1 MLIGG
6 EKQFFLLF
14 SYQKTAIFE
23 LFFKVLSV
31 FDAKWIQKYTLSAP
45 LKLFSSR
52 SFTKVQLAPY
62 EAFPDTVKKV
72 IKSLF

>member
-14 SYQKTAIFE
+14 YYQKTAIFP
-23 LFFKVLSV
+23 LFFKILSV

-45 LKLFSSR
+45 LKLFSTR
-52 SFTKVQLAPY
+52 NFTKIQLTPISSISPHSNKA
-62 EAFPDTVKKV
+62 
-72 IKSLF
+72 IK